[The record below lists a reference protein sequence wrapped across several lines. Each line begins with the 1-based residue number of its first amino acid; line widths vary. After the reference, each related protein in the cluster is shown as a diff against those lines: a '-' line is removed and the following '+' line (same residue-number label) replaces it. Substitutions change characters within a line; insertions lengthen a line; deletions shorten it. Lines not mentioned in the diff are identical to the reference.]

1 MILQMQYLKEKS
13 PDYIGRQMMGYD
25 PGKQYNLFQL
35 LQKADEGDLEAM
47 EDVVM
52 VLAVEGYL
60 EDDPEGEIAERRISY
75 LRRLAEAGRASACI
89 MLGDT
94 YIYGTGT
101 SVDPEEA
108 IKWFALAAEKGIPFG
123 NECIGMIYYEGKGI
137 PADYEKAYAY
147 FTKDSC
153 KKSFCTRYA
162 LGEMYRQGL
171 YVAQSDEKACEF
183 YSSIVND
190 RMNGA
195 ELDDY
200 YWRAC
205 FRLGIACH
213 YGRGAEKN
221 YAFAL
226 KLLSKAKTLY
236 GSRSENAMD
245 CDITKEEFDREW
257 LLLNQDAGNY

>member
-1 MILQMQYLKEKS
+1 
-13 PDYIGRQMMGYD
+13 MGYD

-35 LQKADEGDLEAM
+35 LQKADEGDIEAM

-52 VLAVEGYL
+52 VLAAEGYL
-60 EDDPEGEIAERRISY
+60 EDDPDGEIAERRISY
-75 LRRLAEAGRASACI
+75 LRRLAEAGRTTAYI

-94 YIYGTGT
+94 YINGTGT
-101 SVDPEEA
+101 SVNPEEA
-108 IKWFALAAEKGIPFG
+108 IKWFGLAAENGIPFG
-123 NECIGMIYYEGKGI
+123 NECIGMIYYEGKDI
-137 PADYEKAYAY
+137 PADHEKAYAY
-147 FTKDSC
+147 FTKDNC
-153 KKSFCTRYA
+153 RKSFCTYYA
-162 LGEMYRQGL
+162 LGEMYRRGL
-171 YVAQSDEKACEF
+171 FVAQSDEKACEY
-183 YSSIVND
+183 YSCIVNS

-205 FRLGIACH
+205 FRLGTACH
-213 YGRGAEKN
+213 YGHGAEKD
-221 YAFAL
+221 YDLAL

-236 GSRSENAMD
+236 GSRSEKAIP